1 MKEQHPTRQHSPAT
15 DNAPPPVTPAAQQE
29 RRDLPIPRIY
39 VASLT
44 DYNAGL
50 LHGRWIYADLSTET
64 LHEATQ
70 EMLAESPTAEQYGE
84 QAEEWAIHDH
94 EGFYSLRIGEY
105 QSFAEISRIAQG
117 IAAHGEAFA
126 AFAENLG
133 SLEEEQLAEFEERYL
148 GEHQT
153 LIGFGEHL
161 LEEMGID
168 LDQLFA
174 RSPRP
179 GARQV
184 ERPGDQTAAIP
195 EAIRPYVQ
203 IDVAGWVRDMEL
215 GAEIFTAPSE
225 SGGVHVFDNL

>member
-1 MKEQHPTRQHSPAT
+1 
-15 DNAPPPVTPAAQQE
+15 
-29 RRDLPIPRIY
+29 
-39 VASLT
+39 
-44 DYNAGL
+44 
-50 LHGRWIYADLSTET
+50 
-64 LHEATQ
+64 
-70 EMLAESPTAEQYGE
+70 MLAESPTAEQYGE

-94 EGFYSLRIGEY
+94 EGFCSLRIGEY
-105 QSFAEISRIAQG
+105 QSLAEVSRIAQG

-133 SLEEEQLAEFEERYL
+133 NLEEEQLAEFEERYL

-153 LIGFGEHL
+153 LISFGEHL

-168 LDQLFA
+168 LDQLFG
-174 RSPRP
+174 RSPSRS
-179 GARQV
+179 
-184 ERPGDQTAAIP
+184 ERPGGQTAAIP

-215 GAEIFTAPSE
+215 GGEIFTAPSE